1 MPLRISTALLRS
13 ATFRPVPSVTARRT
27 LTTTPRMFLKED
39 ENRSPEELEAK
50 KQEHLDK
57 QKRGEGHWEEKL
69 GSQSE
74 ANVAADNESV
84 KDHDDHMSKLQK
96 ETSKKGEKGEI

>member
-1 MPLRISTALLRS
+1 
-13 ATFRPVPSVTARRT
+13 
-27 LTTTPRMFLKED
+27 MFLKED

-74 ANVAADNESV
+74 ANVAADNKTTSAQV
-84 KDHDDHMSKLQK
+84 SKDGKTTASAAALEEDDEFEDFPVEGLLPIPFLQ
-96 ETSKKGEKGEI
+96 EQ